1 MSEGLPTVR
10 RVIEQV
16 GRIADHHS
24 LLTLWDM
31 TVICRGENKENGEGG
46 EKKKKKKLTVVLQGW
61 SLAGASLM
69 NEKAWIFLLQS
80 ARDREWPIAINV
92 DQTKMA
98 PQAAE

>member
-46 EKKKKKKLTVVLQGW
+46 EKKKKR
-61 SLAGASLM
+61 
-69 NEKAWIFLLQS
+69 N
-80 ARDREWPIAINV
+80 
-92 DQTKMA
+92 
-98 PQAAE
+98 